1 MRITETRSV
10 EIFSSFHILYCLS
23 NDYLQSSSSTYLL
36 QSYSSKQVILQ
47 FSFIVIWILIFFL
60 LCTLSNLSC
69 DPPNVKKG
77 LFYFHYYLVA
87 YIQIKKH
94 SCLYVFYEYRYILF
108 STIPT
113 EPQKICMRECVGHY
127 PTLSLTFLV
136 EYLKYCLCLNLVVSP
151 LQLVLIFLSPFLW
164 ATNTS
169 QVKHGSV

>member
-1 MRITETRSV
+1 MCITETRSV

-47 FSFIVIWILIFFL
+47 FSFIVIWILNFFL

-87 YIQIKKH
+87 YVQIKKAFMFV
-94 SCLYVFYEYRYILF
+94 CLLWVQIYLIFHYSYWASENLYEWMCWPLPHAVSNLPGGVFKILF
-108 STIPT
+108 MFKSGGSSTTAGFNLPLSFS
-113 EPQKICMRECVGHY
+113 VGH
-127 PTLSLTFLV
+127 
-136 EYLKYCLCLNLVVSP
+136 
-151 LQLVLIFLSPFLW
+151 
-164 ATNTS
+164 
-169 QVKHGSV
+169 